1 MNRLLL
7 PALAFALAAGPAA
20 AASQSD
26 PRIRIEPYDFHR
38 VVPIYTRVGEPTLIQ
53 FEDDERIVD
62 TPEGMLGMGDAKAWS
77 IGPKGSNIMLKPKS
91 EKPDTKLLVV
101 TTKRTYAFEII
112 SVPAKS
118 GAAVT
123 NILRFD
129 YPDTAHKAAE
139 EAAQRAKLVNERL
152 QKIEAAVIA
161 AGPLQA
167 RNRKYMK
174 QGDESLAPSSVED
187 DGRFT
192 YMRFDSARPL
202 PTVFKLLPDG
212 EEAMTNFHMD
222 PQTAT
227 LIIHD
232 VAANFVLRYGAA
244 VMAIRNDGFNP
255 DGKINV
261 LGTSVPNAVRMQKD
275 PL

>member
-1 MNRLLL
+1 MNRLLI
-7 PALAFALAAGPAA
+7 PALAFALAASPAV
-20 AASQSD
+20 AASQGD
-26 PRIRIEPYDFHR
+26 PRIRVEPYDFNR

-112 SVPAKS
+112 TVPKKS
-118 GAAVT
+118 GTAVT
-123 NILRFD
+123 NILRFA
-129 YPDTAHKAAE
+129 YPDTARKAAE
-139 EAAQRAKLVNERL
+139 ETAQRAKLVSERL
-152 QKIEAAVIA
+152 QKIDAAVIA
-161 AGPLQA
+161 AGPVQA
-167 RNRKYMK
+167 RNRNYMK

-192 YMRFDSARPL
+192 YMRFDSTRPL

-227 LIIHD
+227 LVVHD
-232 VAANFVLRYGAA
+232 VAASFVLRYGGS

-261 LGTSVPNAVRMQKD
+261 LGTSVPNAVRIQKD

>member
-1 MNRLLL
+1 MSRRLIST
-7 PALAFALAAGPAA
+7 LAFALATGHAL
-20 AASQSD
+20 AASQGD
-26 PRIRIEPYDFHR
+26 PRIRVERYDYFR

-53 FEDDERIVD
+53 FENDERIVD

-91 EKPDTKLLVV
+91 RMPDTKLIVV
-101 TTKRTYAFEII
+101 TTKRAYAFELI

-118 GAAVT
+118 SVAVT

-129 YPDTAHKAAE
+129 YPDTALKMAE
-139 EAAQRAKLVNERL
+139 AAAQRATLVSDRL
-152 QKIEAAVIA
+152 QKSGEGVSTAK
-161 AGPLQA
+161 PPQA
-167 RNRKYMK
+167 RNRNYMK
-174 QGDESLAPSSVED
+174 QGDQSLAPSSVED

-192 YMRFDSARPL
+192 YMRFDSTRPL
-202 PTVFKLLPDG
+202 PTVFKILPDG

-227 LIIHD
+227 VIIHD
-232 VAANFVLRYGAA
+232 VAANFMLRYGKA

-261 LGTSVPNAVRMQKD
+261 LGTTVPNAVRLQKD